1 MEGRNRTIWIVI
13 AVVVLLLILC
23 CCVVVVGGAVVG
35 GLSAIPFSREG
46 GFARVEETT
55 EQTFTVGEM
64 PTLEVDNFAGNIT
77 IRSGESGQMRATVTK
92 RANNTNRL
100 EQIEVDLIEQDD
112 GLRIET
118 SQPRP
123 MPGYMAVDIEILV
136 PDDTQVDVSDGAGN
150 VRINGVRGGI
160 RAFSGAGNVRVEG
173 ATGPVSL
180 ETGAGQID
188 YEGEP
193 EGDCT
198 FQNGAGSITLRL
210 PSDVNANVELTT
222 GVGNIDLGGFDVDG
236 QVSRTEVDGVIGTG
250 EDATID
256 AHAGAGS
263 ITLVQ
268 R

>member
-1 MEGRNRTIWIVI
+1 MEGGNRTIWIVI
-13 AVVVLLLILC
+13 AVIVLLLLLC
-23 CCVVVVGGAVVG
+23 CCVIVVGGAVVG
-35 GLSAIPFSREG
+35 GLYAIPFSREVG
-46 GFARVEETT
+46 VARVEETT
-55 EQTFTVGEM
+55 EQTFTVGQAPM
-64 PTLEVDNFAGNIT
+64 LEVENFAGNVSV
-77 IRSGESGQMRATVTK
+77 RSGESGQMQVKVTK
-92 RANNTNRL
+92 RASSSNRL
-100 EQIEVDLIEQDD
+100 NQIEVDLVERED

-123 MPGYMAVDIEILV
+123 MAGYMAVDLEIFV
-136 PDDTQVDVSDGAGN
+136 PADTQVDVSDGAGN
-150 VRINGVRGGI
+150 VRINGVGGEI

-173 ATGPVSL
+173 AAGPVSL
-180 ETGAGQID
+180 ETGAGQVD

-210 PSDVNANVELTT
+210 PAEVSVEVELTT
-222 GVGNIDLGGFDVDG
+222 GVGNINLGGFDVEG
-236 QVSRTEVDGVIGTG
+236 QISRTEVDGTIGTG

-256 AHAGAGS
+256 AHTGAGS